1 MQFKPQLMALIREG
15 IKTQTRRPVKDGD
28 ILETDLYEGF
38 FNEAPFHH
46 VAVTNNGRIRWQ
58 VCSGY
63 AIQPGRGAKGVGFI
77 YITDIRQERL
87 GDITQTDAL
96 AEGFAS
102 REAFFAYWDSLHGR
116 LDLNQSVWVL
126 SFQFVN

>member
-15 IKTQTRRPVKDGD
+15 IKTQARRPVWKGD
-28 ILETDLYEGF
+28 T
-38 FNEAPFHH
+38 
-46 VAVTNNGRIRWQ
+46 AVTDALGKVFQVVRKGCVRWAVGKVCRLQHGHGQPTVARIK
-58 VCSGY
+58 VT
-63 AIQPGRGAKGVGFI
+63 A
-77 YITDIRQERL
+77 IRQERL
-87 GDITQTDAL
+87 GDITQADAL